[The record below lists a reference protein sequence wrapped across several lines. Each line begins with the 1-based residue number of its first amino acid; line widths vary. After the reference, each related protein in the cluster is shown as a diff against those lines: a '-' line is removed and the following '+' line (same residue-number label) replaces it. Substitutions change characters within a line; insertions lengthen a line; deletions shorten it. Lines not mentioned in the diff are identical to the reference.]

1 MINMYDGVEN
11 RGRSHRGVCWTYSRN
26 LVHGPLC
33 RPEFS
38 GNSAVIVK
46 RLRLGF
52 KICSNRTACLW
63 ACQERGGRNIMSE
76 IEEIGIERASKVQEC
91 LNLPKTSLIWSF
103 EVSQDHISVS
113 LRS

>member
-1 MINMYDGVEN
+1 MV
-11 RGRSHRGVCWTYSRN
+11 
-26 LVHGPLC
+26 PLC

-63 ACQERGGRNIMSE
+63 ACQERGGRDIMSE
-76 IEEIGIERASKVQEC
+76 IEGDR
-91 LNLPKTSLIWSF
+91 
-103 EVSQDHISVS
+103 D
-113 LRS
+113 